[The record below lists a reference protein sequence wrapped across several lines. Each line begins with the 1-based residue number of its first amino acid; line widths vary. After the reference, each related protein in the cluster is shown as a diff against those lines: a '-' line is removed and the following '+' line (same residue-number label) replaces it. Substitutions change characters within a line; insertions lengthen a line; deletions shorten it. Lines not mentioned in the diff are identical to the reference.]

1 MSGLAF
7 SSGTPPPGPTMAAM
21 PAGRKE
27 PGRDSP
33 PDRAGSFGAECS
45 PVGER
50 WNGTEA
56 VSSRAEGWRVG
67 VVLSPAGGGA
77 VRGYEEFG
85 AGEGGGELGYVL
97 LKAMSFVF
105 ELI

>member
-1 MSGLAF
+1 
-7 SSGTPPPGPTMAAM
+7 MAAL

-33 PDRAGSFGAECS
+33 PDRAGSVGAECS

-50 WNGTEA
+50 WNGTEPA
-56 VSSRAEGWRVG
+56 RWRVG
-67 VVLSPAGGGA
+67 AVLSPAGRGAGRGGGA
-77 VRGYEEFG
+77 
-85 AGEGGGELGYVL
+85 ALGGELGVVEGGGRVL